1 MYERKNIN
9 TQEIKHIKTI
19 GEYFGDSKFMVVYY
33 IHLPT
38 CHPKR
43 LEAPDGHKH
52 YSPKIDKR
60 MKKAKTISLRLTEQ
74 ENYWLKALARQS
86 GRTQSEVVRS
96 SIKNGHVKE
105 RINRDMLIM
114 LRNLMGEATN
124 LNQLARQANAQGF
137 GMIADD
143 CRSLAARISK
153 IVKQIKDD
161 RKDN

>member
-1 MYERKNIN
+1 MA
-9 TQEIKHIKTI
+9 
-19 GEYFGDSKFMVVYY
+19 VYY

-52 YSPKIDKR
+52 YSPKINKK

-74 ENYWLKALARQS
+74 ENFWLKALSRQS

-96 SIKNGHVKE
+96 LIKNGHVKE
-105 RINRDMLIM
+105 RIDKQTLGKLRILI
-114 LRNLMGEATN
+114 GEATN
-124 LNQLARQANAQGF
+124 LNQLARQANAY
-137 GMIADD
+137 GMGMVGDD
-143 CRSLAARISK
+143 CRNLAARISQ
-153 IVKQIKDD
+153 IVKQIKED

>member
-1 MYERKNIN
+1 
-9 TQEIKHIKTI
+9 
-19 GEYFGDSKFMVVYY
+19 
-33 IHLPT
+33 
-38 CHPKR
+38 
-43 LEAPDGHKH
+43 
-52 YSPKIDKR
+52 

-96 SIKNGHVKE
+96 LIKNGHVKE
-105 RINRDMLIM
+105 RIDKQTLGM
-114 LRNLMGEATN
+114 LRILIGEATN
-124 LNQLARQANAQGF
+124 LNQLARQANAYGF

-143 CRSLAARISK
+143 CCSLAARISQ

>member
-1 MYERKNIN
+1 
-9 TQEIKHIKTI
+9 
-19 GEYFGDSKFMVVYY
+19 
-33 IHLPT
+33 
-38 CHPKR
+38 
-43 LEAPDGHKH
+43 
-52 YSPKIDKR
+52 

-96 SIKNGHVKE
+96 LIKNGHVKE
-105 RINRDMLIM
+105 RINRNTLIM

-124 LNQLARQANAQGF
+124 LNQLARQANAYGF
-137 GMIADD
+137 GMVADD
-143 CRSLAARISK
+143 CRNLAARISL

>member
-1 MYERKNIN
+1 MA
-9 TQEIKHIKTI
+9 
-19 GEYFGDSKFMVVYY
+19 VYY

-52 YSPKIDKR
+52 YSPKIKKT

-86 GRTQSEVVRS
+86 GRTQSEVIRS
-96 SIKNGHVKE
+96 LIKSGHVKE
-105 RINRDMLIM
+105 RISRDTLVM

-124 LNQLARQANAQGF
+124 LNQLARQANAYGF

-143 CRSLAARISK
+143 CRSLVARISQ